1 MSFIRVLGLIL
12 LFSCAKNSDVEK
24 SAENL
29 NVKDAS
35 KELSDV
41 EVLTKNLY
49 VGAASEEHYIE
60 CNENFK
66 EKTRLYDIL
75 GEKWVS
81 RADVKDYA
89 QEAYPRPIKYKFGR
103 ILLKDKSLNISKYKS
118 QRFLFGKSHAS
129 SSKGEFYSFS
139 QILPRRHFVSKK
151 DIPQLQGFVDVGEN
165 DKCVVSEHEIRREKI
180 NAKVIE
186 CYSDPMVTVRPHRTR
201 STYFSVLFL
210 NDQLFARN
218 FEKDALFLE
227 CKTTSKGCFEFPP
240 HNFTVFA
247 KEQKIEA
254 RERVKLKGDLS
265 TEFVSM
271 FEFRNNK
278 YFIFRMFNEYFLIP
292 KGRREEVRKIAR
304 LCDDVVFPT
313 RNWDYRFD
321 RYMNEFHSN

>member
-1 MSFIRVLGLIL
+1 MFIV
-12 LFSCAKNSDVEK
+12 SCTKESNVER

-29 NVKDAS
+29 NTKDAS

-41 EVLTKNLY
+41 EVLATNLY
-49 VGAASEEHYIE
+49 VGAASEELYIE
-60 CNENFK
+60 CNERFK
-66 EKTRLYDIL
+66 DKTKLYDL
-75 GEKWVS
+75 LSEKWVS

-89 QEAYPRPIKYKFGR
+89 QEAYSRAIKYKFGR
-103 ILLKDKSLNISKYKS
+103 IFLRDKSLNISKYKN
-118 QRFLFGKSHAS
+118 QRFLFGNSHAS
-129 SSKGEFYSFS
+129 AGGRKFS
-139 QILPRRHFVSKK
+139 WIKK
-151 DIPQLQGFVDVGEN
+151 SLYGIKFLTKKELNQLQGFADVGEN

-186 CYSDPMVTVRPHRTR
+186 CYSDPQVTIRPFKTR
-201 STYFSVLFL
+201 STYFSVLFF

-218 FEKDALFLE
+218 FEKDVLFVE
-227 CKTTSKGCFEFPP
+227 CLSSRKGCLIRNEGLFPV
-240 HNFTVFA
+240 TGG
-247 KEQKIEA
+247 KLLIDEW
-254 RERVKLKGDLS
+254 ERVKLKGDLS

>member
-1 MSFIRVLGLIL
+1 
-12 LFSCAKNSDVEK
+12 
-24 SAENL
+24 
-29 NVKDAS
+29 
-35 KELSDV
+35 
-41 EVLTKNLY
+41 
-49 VGAASEEHYIE
+49 
-60 CNENFK
+60 
-66 EKTRLYDIL
+66 
-75 GEKWVS
+75 
-81 RADVKDYA
+81 
-89 QEAYPRPIKYKFGR
+89 
-103 ILLKDKSLNISKYKS
+103 LKDKSLNISKYKG

-129 SSKGEFYSFS
+129 SSIGKNFS
-139 QILPRRHFVSKK
+139 WFKK
-151 DIPQLQGFVDVGEN
+151 SLYGIKFLTKKELNQLQGFVDVGEN